1 METGQKI
8 YQLRK
13 AHGMTLEELGN
24 RIGVGKS
31 TIKKWEDGKISNMR
45 RDKIAKLSE
54 VFQVSPTYFLNMDD
68 PEDNSGEYYFTEE
81 TKHAAQS
88 IFENQELRLLF
99 DAAKDAKPEDIQT
112 ITTMLL
118 ALKAKERE

>member
-54 VFQVSPTYFLNMDD
+54 VFQVPPTYFLNMDD
-68 PEDNSGEYYFTEE
+68 PEDNNGEYYFTEE